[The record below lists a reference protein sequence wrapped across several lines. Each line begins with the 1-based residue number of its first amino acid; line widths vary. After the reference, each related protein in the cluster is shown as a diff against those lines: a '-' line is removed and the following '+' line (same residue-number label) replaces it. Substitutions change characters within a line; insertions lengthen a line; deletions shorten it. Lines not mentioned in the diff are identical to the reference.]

1 MSEHEGE
8 TRASQKPQGRTEEKK
23 FPGGLF
29 RGRHPRRQLQKQQS
43 FNFFFSSGLAS
54 SFFFFG
60 SLTLGFRVF
69 QCRFFVSVYYFSNFC
84 FCFWIYFISIFVFGS
99 LSLSLTTSSN
109 PLSPNSVFLLS
120 CYHNRIPNITRF
132 AILYNT
138 STPLDLPL
146 CFIIQGTLLLCISSD
161 SLPLTYPV
169 L

>member
-1 MSEHEGE
+1 M
-8 TRASQKPQGRTEEKK
+8 RARQEPPKSHKEEQKKK
-23 FPGGLF
+23 NSLVGSFAAGTLDASF
-29 RGRHPRRQLQKQQS
+29 RNNSLLI
-43 FNFFFSSGLAS
+43 FFFSSGSAS

-60 SLTLGFRVF
+60 SLTLGFREL
-69 QCRFFVSVYYFSNFC
+69 QCRFFVSVYSLLISLFVFG
-84 FCFWIYFISIFVFGS
+84 FIFVSIFVLGVS

-109 PLSPNSVFLLS
+109 PLTPNSVFLLS

-146 CFIIQGTLLLCISSD
+146 RFIIQGTLPLCISSD
-161 SLPLTYPV
+161 SLPLIYPI

>member
-1 MSEHEGE
+1 M
-8 TRASQKPQGRTEEKK
+8 RARQEPPKSHKEEQKKK
-23 FPGGLF
+23 NSPVGSFAAGTLDASF
-29 RGRHPRRQLQKQQS
+29 RNNSLLIS
-43 FNFFFSSGLAS
+43 FSSGLAS

-69 QCRFFVSVYYFSNFC
+69 QCRFFVSVYHFSNFC
-84 FCFWIYFISIFVFGS
+84 FCFWIYFISMFVFGS

-109 PLSPNSVFLLS
+109 PLTPNSVFLLS

-146 CFIIQGTLLLCISSD
+146 RFIIQGTLPLCISSD